1 MATDG
6 DEDRETCEAMA
17 LPTAARSGPV
27 SHAVFQLT
35 RLTRTIIATL
45 LRPLGL
51 YPGQELV
58 MMYLWDRGPL
68 RQTDLVRL
76 TSSDAPTMTRMI
88 QRLEHAGFVRRF
100 PSPEDKRAH
109 LIEATPASRGLRDQI
124 EGVWREIEELTV
136 GDLSEAERAT
146 VLRVVQGLEHR
157 LAGAVMGSAGS
168 GPLTP

>member
-1 MATDG
+1 MAEQSAERPAV
-6 DEDRETCEAMA
+6 DEPTT

-35 RLTRTIIATL
+35 RVTRTVVASL
-45 LRPLGL
+45 LRPLCL

-58 MMYLWDRGPL
+58 MMYLWDLGPL
-68 RQTDLVRL
+68 RQTDLAQL

-109 LIEATPASRGLRDQI
+109 LVEATPASRGLQQQI
-124 EGVWREIEELTV
+124 EGVWGQIEEMTV
-136 GDLSEAERAT
+136 GGLSEAERAT
-146 VLRVVQGLEHR
+146 VLRVVQGLECR
-157 LAGAVMGSAGS
+157 LARAAME
-168 GPLTP
+168 

>member
-1 MATDG
+1 MTEQSAERPAV
-6 DEDRETCEAMA
+6 DEPTM

-35 RLTRTIIATL
+35 RVTRTVVASL

-58 MMYLWDRGPL
+58 MMYLWDLGPL
-68 RQTDLVRL
+68 RQTDLAQL

-109 LIEATPASRGLRDQI
+109 LVEATPASRGLQQQI
-124 EGVWREIEELTV
+124 EGVWSQIEEMTV
-136 GDLSEAERAT
+136 GGLSEAERAT
-146 VLRVVQGLEHR
+146 VLRVVQGLECR
-157 LAGAVMGSAGS
+157 LARAAME
-168 GPLTP
+168 

>member
-1 MATDG
+1 MAEEKSG
-6 DEDRETCEAMA
+6 PVVDEPTT

-35 RLTRTIIATL
+35 RVTRTVVATL

-58 MMYLWDRGPL
+58 MMYLWDLGPL
-68 RQTDLVRL
+68 RQTDLVQL
-76 TSSDAPTMTRMI
+76 TSSDAPTMTRMV

-109 LIEATPASRGLRDQI
+109 LVEATPASRGLQQQI
-124 EGVWREIEELTV
+124 EGVWNQIEEMTV
-136 GDLSEAERAT
+136 GGLSDQERET
-146 VLRVVQGLEHR
+146 VLRVVQGLECR
-157 LAGAVMGSAGS
+157 LARAAVE
-168 GPLTP
+168 

>member
-1 MATDG
+1 MAEQSSERPVV
-6 DEDRETCEAMA
+6 DEPTM

-35 RLTRTIIATL
+35 RVTRTVVASL

-58 MMYLWDRGPL
+58 MMYLWDLGPL
-68 RQTDLVRL
+68 RQTDLAQL

-109 LIEATPASRGLRDQI
+109 LVEATPASRGLQQQI
-124 EGVWREIEELTV
+124 EGVWSQIEEMTV
-136 GDLSEAERAT
+136 GGLSEAERAT
-146 VLRVVQGLEHR
+146 VLRVVQGLECR
-157 LAGAVMGSAGS
+157 LARAAME
-168 GPLTP
+168 

>member
-1 MATDG
+1 MAEQSAERPAV
-6 DEDRETCEAMA
+6 DEPTM

-35 RLTRTIIATL
+35 RVTRTVVAGL

-58 MMYLWDRGPL
+58 MMYLWDLGPL
-68 RQTDLVRL
+68 RQTDLAQL

-109 LIEATPASRGLRDQI
+109 LVEATPASRGLQQQI
-124 EGVWREIEELTV
+124 EGVWSQIEEMTV
-136 GDLSEAERAT
+136 GGLSEAERAT
-146 VLRVVQGLEHR
+146 VLRVVQGLECR
-157 LAGAVMGSAGS
+157 LARAAME
-168 GPLTP
+168 